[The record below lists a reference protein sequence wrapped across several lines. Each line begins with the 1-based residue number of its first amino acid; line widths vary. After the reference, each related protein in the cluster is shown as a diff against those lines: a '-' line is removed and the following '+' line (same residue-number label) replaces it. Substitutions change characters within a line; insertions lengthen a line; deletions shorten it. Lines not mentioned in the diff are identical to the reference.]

1 MRKSAF
7 LLAGA
12 AMLALSIATSRPA
25 EAGWHLDNVDYFDD
39 EGDWVEFWS
48 DDEGHRLIFVI
59 EDGETI
65 HYIADGF
72 DNPNPE
78 EGSGSEED
86 FDHLQDILKKHGGGL
101 QRLTNIAGTPLG
113 RALLRSG
120 ALIDPYHNP
129 GDAGYE
135 DGGGFGNGG
144 GGGFTPGNGSP
155 TEQLKRH
162 AKNGGKSKGDGDDG
176 DDLKPGEVGLFDD
189 DMPGPPELV
198 NPNPSAAHAWQRESG
213 NGGDGSPHGGGA
225 GGGSAGGGGGGG
237 AAAGSH

>member
-7 LLAGA
+7 LLAGV
-12 AMLALSIATSRPA
+12 AMLSLSIATSRPA

-78 EGSGSEED
+78 DGSGSEED
-86 FDHLQDILKKHGGGL
+86 FDHLQDVLKKHGGGL

-113 RALLRSG
+113 QALLRSG
-120 ALIDPYHNP
+120 GLIDPYHNP
-129 GDAGYE
+129 GDVGYE
-135 DGGGFGNGG
+135 DGGGFGNG

-155 TEQLKRH
+155 TEQLKRQ

-176 DDLKPGEVGLFDD
+176 DDLKRGEVGLFDD
-189 DMPGPPELV
+189 DMPGPPEIV
-198 NPNPSAAHAWQRESG
+198 NPNPAGTYAWERE
-213 NGGDGSPHGGGA
+213 GGDGGGA
-225 GGGSAGGGGGGG
+225 GGGGSPGGGAGGGARGG
-237 AAAGSH
+237 AAGSR